1 MGDNEAAIGETRF
14 ERGQRIL
21 SQQPFSVLLGTE
33 LVRADEHGVE
43 LRIPLRAEFLQQH
56 GFAHGGLLSYAA
68 DNALTFA
75 GGMALGGRP
84 VLTSEYK
91 INYAADPRLVVVRLS
106 RNFGHQAAISAGIDL
121 AVGEAVIVRAQ
132 VVYAGRKQAVARCDV
147 FTLRDG
153 VETLVA
159 VGQGTT
165 VVVEQPASTT

>member
-91 INYAADPRLVVVRLS
+91 INYVRP
-106 RNFGHQAAISAGIDL
+106 